1 MSHDWR
7 QTVSMRVIAPASA
20 LIVVFGMLVGCSN
33 KIEQKE
39 CDKLRGDGF
48 ELINGAQHCN
58 VDADCSQSK
67 WPGCA
72 RAVNAK
78 TLAAV
83 APMQEKYTKGECE
96 EPKMTCKE
104 PPEAYCKQGLCVH
117 REKGVPEGAGA
128 PAGDI
133 IIK

>member
-1 MSHDWR
+1 
-7 QTVSMRVIAPASA
+7 MRVMGFGAVIV
-20 LIVVFGMLVGCSN
+20 VVFGSLLGCSN

-39 CDKLRGDGF
+39 CDKLRGDAF
-48 ELINGAQHCN
+48 DLINAAQHCN
-58 VDADCSQSK
+58 VDADCSQSQ
-67 WPGCA
+67 WPGCS

-78 TLAAV
+78 TTASIT
-83 APMQEKYTKGECE
+83 PMADKYKKGECE

-117 REKGVPEGAGA
+117 REKGVPENAGE

>member
-1 MSHDWR
+1 
-7 QTVSMRVIAPASA
+7 VSTR
-20 LIVVFGMLVGCSN
+20 VFGFGAVILVALGSLLGCSN

-39 CDKLRGDGF
+39 CDKFRGDAF
-48 ELINGAQHCN
+48 DLVNGPQHCN
-58 VDADCSQSK
+58 IDTDCAQSK

-72 RAVNAK
+72 RAINAK
-78 TLAAV
+78 TASSVGPIA
-83 APMQEKYTKGECE
+83 EKYKKGECE

-117 REKGVPEGAGA
+117 REKGAPEGAGE

>member
-1 MSHDWR
+1 
-7 QTVSMRVIAPASA
+7 VSTR
-20 LIVVFGMLVGCSN
+20 VFGFGAVLFIAFGSLLGCSN

-39 CDKLRGDGF
+39 CDKLRADGF
-48 ELINGAQHCN
+48 DLINAAQHCN
-58 VDADCSQSK
+58 VDAECVQSK

-78 TLAAV
+78 TTGAV
-83 APMQEKYTKGECE
+83 QPMVDKYKQGECT
-96 EPKMTCKE
+96 EPPLKCPTE
-104 PPEAYCKQGLCVH
+104 IPEAYCKQGLCVH
-117 REKGVPEGAGA
+117 REKGMPEGAGA